1 MAIHKIISGGQTGA
15 DRAALDWAIARGIEH
30 GGWCPAG
37 RRAEDGAIPGT
48 YRLLETESCG
58 FLQRTRRNIA
68 DADATLVVN
77 LGTLEG
83 GTLRTVQL
91 AQRLGKPVLV
101 IFADI
106 ESPQAAAI
114 RPRNWVARV
123 APIVL
128 NVAGPRT
135 SKRSGIYQAT
145 WRLLGELV
153 PGRDE

>member
-15 DRAALDWAIARGIEH
+15 DRAALDWAIARG
-30 GGWCPAG
+30 
-37 RRAEDGAIPGT
+37 
-48 YRLLETESCG
+48 
-58 FLQRTRRNIA
+58 NIA